1 MFHGEYE
8 INIMTPVSLPQ
19 IEIDNLIKLFSKGRM
34 QESIDKIQVLDINYP
49 NIPFLFN
56 MLGACHKNL
65 GNLALASKFF
75 EHAISLKPDYA
86 EGHYNLGVTLKQDGQ
101 LITAVESYKKAIA
114 LLPDYADAHN
124 NLGTALSALG
134 QKEDAIKCYEK
145 VIAINPN
152 YAEAHYNLGSILK
165 GLGKLEAAI
174 KSFEAALIIN
184 PNYDEA
190 KHILNGLIGYT
201 SKAPPRKYVEKLF
214 NGFAEKFNDSLL
226 NKLEYSLPF
235 LVNEI
240 ILNLSAERKIF
251 DKVIDLGCGTGI
263 SGKGLKALSGNLTG
277 IDLSEK
283 MIAKAKELNV
293 YDSLIV
299 GDIVEILSS
308 SKGKYDLLI
317 ALDVLIYIGEV
328 KALFKT
334 VRSCCNINAFFIF
347 SVETKVGDGY
357 SLLKTARYSHS
368 ENYILNSASED
379 FNLIESQEIKLR
391 KENEGWIL
399 GKIYIFQAS

>member
-1 MFHGEYE
+1 MLFFNESIYKDGCFHFFYLS
-8 INIMTPVSLPQ
+8 SLICLP
-19 IEIDNLIKLFSKGRM
+19 ISICSFSILVKFSRKFFSLFSCRS
-34 QESIDKIQVLDINYP
+34 SIFAKRNIGLLTP
-49 NIPFLFN
+49 NVVFATIPF
-56 MLGACHKNL
+56 
-65 GNLALASKFF
+65 
-75 EHAISLKPDYA
+75 
-86 EGHYNLGVTLKQDGQ
+86 
-101 LITAVESYKKAIA
+101 
-114 LLPDYADAHN
+114 
-124 NLGTALSALG
+124 
-134 QKEDAIKCYEK
+134 
-145 VIAINPN
+145 
-152 YAEAHYNLGSILK
+152 
-165 GLGKLEAAI
+165 
-174 KSFEAALIIN
+174 
-184 PNYDEA
+184 
-190 KHILNGLIGYT
+190 
-201 SKAPPRKYVEKLF
+201 
-214 NGFAEKFNDSLL
+214 
-226 NKLEYSLPF
+226 
-235 LVNEI
+235 
-240 ILNLSAERKIF
+240 
-251 DKVIDLGCGTGI
+251 
-263 SGKGLKALSGNLTG
+263 
-277 IDLSEK
+277 SEK

>member
-1 MFHGEYE
+1 MLNCKYE
-8 INIMTPVSLPQ
+8 INIMIQVSLPQ
-19 IEIDNLIKLFSKGRM
+19 IEIDNLIKLFSQGRM
-34 QESIDKIQVLDINYP
+34 QEVIDKILVLDINYP

-56 MLGACHKNL
+56 ILGACHKNL
-65 GNLALASKFF
+65 GNLALATKFF

-124 NLGTALSALG
+124 NLGTTLSALG
-134 QKEDAIKCYEK
+134 QKDDAIKCYEQ

-152 YAEAHYNLGSILK
+152 YAEAHFNLGGILRE
-165 GLGKLEAAI
+165 LGKLEAAI
-174 KSFEAALIIN
+174 KSLETALIIN

-190 KHILNGLIGYT
+190 KHFLNGLIGYT
-201 SKAPPRKYVEKLF
+201 SKAPPKKYVEKLF
-214 NGFAEKFNDSLL
+214 NGFAEKFNDTLL
-226 NKLEYSLPF
+226 NKLEYNLPF

-240 ILNLSAERKIF
+240 ILNLSAEREIF

-263 SGKGLKALSGNLTG
+263 SGKGLKAFSSNLTG

-283 MIAKAKELNV
+283 MIAKAKELNI

-299 GDIVEILSS
+299 GDIVEILNS
-308 SKGKYDLLI
+308 SKDKYDLLI

-328 KALFKT
+328 KALFKA
-334 VRSCCNINAFFIF
+334 VRSRCNINAFFIF
-347 SVETKVGDGY
+347 SVETKIGDGY

-368 ENYILNSASED
+368 ESYILNSASED
-379 FNLIESQEIKLR
+379 FNLIESQEVKLR